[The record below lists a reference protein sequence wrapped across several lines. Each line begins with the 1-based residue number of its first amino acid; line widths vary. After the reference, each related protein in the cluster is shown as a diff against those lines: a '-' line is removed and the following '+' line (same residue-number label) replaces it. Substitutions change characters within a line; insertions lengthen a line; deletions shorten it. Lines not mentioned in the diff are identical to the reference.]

1 MKIHYL
7 QHVPFENLGNIQKW
21 AENRNYSITKTLLYK
36 DPKYPPLS
44 DFDWLIIMGGSM
56 NVNEEKR
63 YSWLVEEKIFIRKA
77 IDAGKIVLGICFG
90 AQLIADI
97 LGGKVYKG
105 IHKEIGWFEV
115 NLTDEGIN
123 SPIFEGIPEKF
134 TAFHWHGDTFNLP
147 QQTLRTVQNQLYANQ
162 AFNYRDHVICLQF
175 HLEMNKE
182 CIKLLIENCGNE
194 LIDEKYIQTSK
205 SELLYIKYI
214 HETYSLLQKLLNNI
228 ENILT

>member
-21 AENRNYSITKTLLYK
+21 AENRNYSITKTLLSK

-105 IHKEIGWFEV
+105 INKEIGWFEV
-115 NLTDEGIN
+115 NLTDDGVK
-123 SPIFEGIPEKF
+123 SPIFEGFPVKF
-134 TAFHWHGDTFNLP
+134 TAFHWHGDTFKLP
-147 QQTLRTVQNQLYANQ
+147 QHTFRTVQNQAYSNQ
-162 AFNYRDHVICLQF
+162 AFVFRDRVIGLQF
-175 HLEMNKE
+175 HLEMNTE
-182 CIKLLIENCGNE
+182 SIRLLIENCGNE
-194 LIDEKYIQTSK
+194 LIEEKYIQTSK
-205 SELLYIKYI
+205 SKLLNIEYIRV
-214 HETYSLLQKLLNNI
+214 TYTLLQKLLNNI
-228 ENILT
+228 QKIP